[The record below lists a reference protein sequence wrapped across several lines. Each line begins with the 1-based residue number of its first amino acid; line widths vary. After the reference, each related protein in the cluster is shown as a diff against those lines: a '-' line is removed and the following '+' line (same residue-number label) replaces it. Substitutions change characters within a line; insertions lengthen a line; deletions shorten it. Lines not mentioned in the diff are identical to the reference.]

1 MAMRYEHVSTSELGW
16 QKAFGILLSVCAL
29 FTALSFLIYGFGI
42 RSTTL
47 NGGVALGFSIALL
60 FASVRML
67 TSRGALAALPYF
79 LIGCAFFYG
88 IGTFVA
94 TLIPESMYKISFT
107 TDVQRQMLAQV
118 NAVNIAAISIVVL
131 VATPI
136 CLSAKLPADSRN
148 DEKGLNDVVARLER
162 LMPLLLVLSIPVMVL
177 TWATFPRPT
186 NPALQALLAL
196 LSGIPLFT
204 ILLGG
209 AVWTRLIGARKFL
222 IIVLILGLALYG
234 FLILGKLRTILPIV
248 SFCIGLW
255 IFKSTRY
262 RAGIIVALTSV
273 IYFLGLAELVNL
285 SRLHNT
291 YDPLLNSPLQRLN
304 ILIDTSGNMAELAS
318 QHYRGVAA
326 QRFSIAPFEAH
337 FISLYDS
344 GSPGDSLRNFFNV
357 LIPRILWPD
366 KPIISPG
373 TEFDLAFRG
382 FVLQSSLA
390 IGFIAEA
397 YWNLGWTGVF
407 LISGMIGLQMGWFT
421 RRWLLFCQHGLS
433 YAGIFIMAP
442 LVLQQSLWV
451 ETNIVG
457 GYVGGMVKL
466 MLYVTVIDT
475 ILRVYIARRA
485 NEELLR
491 PANKLARLNG

>member
-1 MAMRYEHVSTSELGW
+1 MRYEHISTNDLAW
-16 QKAFGILLSVCAL
+16 QKAFGITLGVCSL
-29 FTALSFLIYGFGI
+29 FTSISFLVYGFGI
-42 RSTTL
+42 SWTVL
-47 NGGVALGFSIALL
+47 NGAVALGFSVALL
-60 FASVRML
+60 AAAGKML

-79 LIGCAFFYG
+79 LIGCAIFYG
-88 IGTFVA
+88 LGTFIA
-94 TLIPESMYKISFT
+94 TLLPESMYKVSFT
-107 TDVQRQMLAQV
+107 TEVQRKMLAQV

-136 CLSAKLPADSRN
+136 CFSAGRGGANRN
-148 DEKGLNDVVARLER
+148 DERGLNEVIFRLVR
-162 LMPLLLVLSIPVMVL
+162 LMPILLTVSIPVVALM
-177 TWATFPRPT
+177 WGTFPRPT
-186 NPALQALLAL
+186 NPGLQGILLL
-196 LSGIPLFT
+196 LSSIPLFT

-209 AVWTRLIGARKFL
+209 AVWTRQSGARKLL
-222 IIVLILGLALYG
+222 IV
-234 FLILGKLRTILPIV
+234 FLILVLTLHGLLILSKLKTILPIV

-255 IFKSTRY
+255 IFKATRY
-262 RAGIIVALTSV
+262 KAGIIVLVTSV
-273 IYFLGLAELVNL
+273 VYFAGLAELVNL
-285 SRLHNT
+285 ARLHGS
-291 YDPLLNSPLQRLN
+291 YDPLLNSPLQRLS
-304 ILIDTSGNMAELAS
+304 ILWDTSGNMTELAS
-318 QHYRGVAA
+318 EHYRGVAI

-337 FISLYDS
+337 FIALYDS

-357 LIPRILWPD
+357 LIPRAIWPD

-397 YWNLGWTGVF
+397 YWNLGWTGVI
-407 LISGMIGLQMGWFT
+407 LISGMIGLQIGWFT

-433 YAGIFIMAP
+433 YAGIFFMAP

-466 MLYVTVIDT
+466 MLYVAAIDM
-475 ILRVYIARRA
+475 ILRVYIARRS

-491 PANKLARLNG
+491 PADHLARHHG

>member
-1 MAMRYEHVSTSELGW
+1 MRDVHVSTSDLAW
-16 QKAFGILLSVCAL
+16 QKAFGITLGVCSL
-29 FTALSFLIYGFGI
+29 FTSLSFLVYGFGI
-42 RSTTL
+42 SSTTL
-47 NGGVALGFSIALL
+47 NGGLALGFSVALL
-60 FASVRML
+60 FAAVKML

-88 IGTFVA
+88 LGTFIA
-94 TLIPESMYKISFT
+94 TLLPESMYKVSFT
-107 TDVQRQMLAQV
+107 TEVQRKMLAQV

-131 VATPI
+131 VAAPI
-136 CLSAKLPADSRN
+136 CFSAGRGSTNGN
-148 DEKGLNDVVARLER
+148 DEKGLNEVVVKLER
-162 LMPLLLVLSIPVMVL
+162 LLPALLTLSIPIVAL
-177 TWATFPRPT
+177 IWGTFPRPT
-186 NPALQALLAL
+186 NPGLQGILLL
-196 LSGIPLFT
+196 LSSIPLFT

-209 AVWTRLIGARKFL
+209 AVWTRLIGARKLLIVVL
-222 IIVLILGLALYG
+222 IIALSLYG
-234 FLILGKLRTILPIV
+234 FLILGKLKTILPIV

-255 IFKSTRY
+255 IFKATRY
-262 RAGIIVALTSV
+262 RAGLIVITTAV
-273 IYFLGLAELVNL
+273 VYFAGLAELVNL
-285 SRLHNT
+285 ARLHGT

-304 ILIDTSGNMAELAS
+304 ILWDTSGNMAELAS

-326 QRFSIAPFEAH
+326 QRFSIAPFESH
-337 FISLYDS
+337 FIALYDS

-357 LIPRILWPD
+357 LIPRVIWPG

-397 YWNLGWTGVF
+397 YWNLGWLGVV
-407 LISGMIGLQMGWFT
+407 LISGMIGLQIGWFT

-433 YAGIFIMAP
+433 YAGIFFMAP

-457 GYVGGMVKL
+457 SYIGGWIKM
-466 MLYVTVIDT
+466 MLFIVAID
-475 ILRVYIARRA
+475 LAVR
-485 NEELLR
+485 
-491 PANKLARLNG
+491 LARAIRVRLQRAELDAFPGLAPE